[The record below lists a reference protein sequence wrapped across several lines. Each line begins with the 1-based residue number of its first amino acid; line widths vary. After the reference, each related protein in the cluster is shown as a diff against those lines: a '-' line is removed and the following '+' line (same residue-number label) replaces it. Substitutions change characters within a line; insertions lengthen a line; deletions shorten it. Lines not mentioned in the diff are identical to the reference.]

1 MSQYTFSVA
10 MNESFETALSR
21 TVEALKQE
29 GFGVLTEIDVPAV
42 LKEKLGLDHLPYK
55 ILGACNPQ
63 FAHRAL
69 DIEPDIGALLPC
81 NVVVREEDGGQISVV
96 FMDPHAVMAMV
107 DNAAI
112 AEIGDEVRERL
123 TRVAHALET

>member
-10 MNESFETALSR
+10 LNESFETALSR

-29 GFGVLTEIDVPAV
+29 GFGVLTEIDVAAV
-42 LKEKLGLDHLPYK
+42 LKEKLGLDHRPYR

-63 FAHRAL
+63 FAHKAL

-81 NVVVREEDGGQISVV
+81 NVVVRDEDGGQVSVV

-107 DNAAI
+107 ENVAI

-123 TRVAHALET
+123 TRVALALEA